1 MNGILWQGRSFAEAH
16 LLPMSRTRSVIY
28 VLTAPRIPL
37 NHQLSTLNSPMS
49 IIGVQQRPA
58 KHHPAFIRSGGG
70 T

>member
-37 NHQLSTLNSPMS
+37 NLQLADEHYR
-49 IIGVQQRPA
+49 RPA
-58 KHHPAFIRSGGG
+58 APG
-70 T
+70 